1 MSRFY
6 SPLDNVRVA
15 APCNADWEQMIGNER
30 ARFCGQCNL
39 NVYNL
44 SSMTRSEAESFI
56 VQNEGRLCVR
66 YYHRADGSVITE
78 NCPVGLRAIR
88 RKMSY
93 LARAMISAVLSF
105 LAGVASFE
113 ILIERSFL
121 EVPRKQAITG
131 ALVLDP
137 KRFRMPAPPVSREP
151 LATVGQISR
160 VDFDPPKSRPG
171 KVRKMH
177 R

>member
-56 VQNEGRLCVR
+56 AQNEGRLCVR
-66 YYHRADGSVITE
+66 YYHRADGSIITE
-78 NCPVGLRAIR
+78 NCPVGLRAIQ
-88 RKMSY
+88 RKVSY

-105 LAGVASFE
+105 LAGLASFE

-121 EVPRKQAITG
+121 EFPREQAITG
-131 ALVLDP
+131 NLVVDP
-137 KRFRMPAPPVSREP
+137 GRFRMPATPVSREP
-151 LATVGQISR
+151 PVIMGDVTKLAL
-160 VDFDPPKSRPG
+160 DPLKSRPA
-171 KVRKMH
+171 KVRRMH
-177 R
+177 

>member
-1 MSRFY
+1 MARFN

-44 SSMTRSEAESFI
+44 SSMTKSEAESFI
-56 VQNEGRLCVR
+56 ARNEGRLCVR
-66 YYHRADGSVITE
+66 FYRRADGSILTD

-88 RKMSY
+88 RKLSY
-93 LARAMISAVLSF
+93 FAKAVSSAVLAF
-105 LAGVASFE
+105 LAGVGIHEGFSEVTQLAQGRTMGVVALDLKIPTPVPPPNPVRTDFE
-113 ILIERSFL
+113 MGEVAILGKPIPQRDL
-121 EVPRKQAITG
+121 
-131 ALVLDP
+131 
-137 KRFRMPAPPVSREP
+137 SRRRYP
-151 LATVGQISR
+151 HTS
-160 VDFDPPKSRPG
+160 
-171 KVRKMH
+171 H